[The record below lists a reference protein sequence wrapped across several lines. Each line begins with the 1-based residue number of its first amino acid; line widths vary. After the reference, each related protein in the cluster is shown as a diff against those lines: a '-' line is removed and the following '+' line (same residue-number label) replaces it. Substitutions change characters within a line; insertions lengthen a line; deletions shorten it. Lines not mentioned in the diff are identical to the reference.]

1 MSRLLTSI
9 YYKVKPFLP
18 WRFRMALRQW
28 RAKRRRKAFAAVWP
42 INPAAGTPP
51 PGWPGWPRGAQFSLV
66 LTHDVEGQKGYVRVP
81 LLMEVEQKYGFRS
94 SFNFVPKGEYQ
105 VDRHMLNILK
115 NAGFEAGVHGLEHDG
130 KLYQSK
136 EKFAAKAAQIRN
148 ILRSWGCCGFRSPL
162 MQHRL
167 GWLHEIGSEYDA
179 STFDVDPFEPQPD
192 GMSTIFPFWVPGVD
206 NSGFVELPYSLVQ
219 DFTLFKVLRHQ
230 HIDIWK
236 KKLDWV
242 AEKGGWLLSILIPTT
257 CALMEAQSVTNFRLP
272 ITKNF
277 CAMRGR
283 NMATPAGIPC
293 PARSL
298 AIIATKYR

>member
-115 NAGFEAGVHGLEHDG
+115 NAGFEAGVHRPRIIR
-130 KLYQSK
+130 
-136 EKFAAKAAQIRN
+136 KA
-148 ILRSWGCCGFRSPL
+148 
-162 MQHRL
+162 
-167 GWLHEIGSEYDA
+167 
-179 STFDVDPFEPQPD
+179 
-192 GMSTIFPFWVPGVD
+192 
-206 NSGFVELPYSLVQ
+206 
-219 DFTLFKVLRHQ
+219 
-230 HIDIWK
+230 
-236 KKLDWV
+236 
-242 AEKGGWLLSILIPTT
+242 LSIEREV
-257 CALMEAQSVTNFRLP
+257 CCESCTNPQYSAKLGMLRLP
-272 ITKNF
+272 F
-277 CAMRGR
+277 
-283 NMATPAGIPC
+283 TPDA
-293 PARSL
+293 ASAWL
-298 AIIATKYR
+298 ASRDRE